1 MDSPG
6 TNEALPQLA
15 ELSELAFRS
24 SELMGDPVWEQ
35 VAEEV
40 SDEYDQETEWLDV
53 AKELRRR
60 LRDLAFRLS
69 DLAAG

>member
-6 TNEALPQLA
+6 TNEAFPQLA

-35 VAEEV
+35 VAEEM
-40 SDEYDQETEWLDV
+40 SDDYDRETEWLDE
-53 AKELRRR
+53 ATELRGR
-60 LRDLAFRLS
+60 LRGLAFRLS